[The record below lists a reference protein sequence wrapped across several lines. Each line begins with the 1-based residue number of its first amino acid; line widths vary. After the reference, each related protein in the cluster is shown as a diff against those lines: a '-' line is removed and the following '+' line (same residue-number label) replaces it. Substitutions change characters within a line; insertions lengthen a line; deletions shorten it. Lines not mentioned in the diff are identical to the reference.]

1 MHKSKK
7 YSKQTNKTFTSLHV
21 LYFFPKKKTKK
32 FLDLFDIY
40 LTAV

>member
-1 MHKSKK
+1 MKK
-7 YSKQTNKTFTSLHV
+7 YSKQTNKTFTLLHV
-21 LYFFPKKKTKK
+21 LYFFPKKTKK